1 MVISGLV
8 MPQAEAVRVAV
19 VSESDLAHTN
29 GVTNSVL
36 RVEEELQRA
45 GHQTLIIAPESEGGT
60 PALGETTLS
69 VAIPSYPQVRLGL
82 ARSARLEA
90 ILADFGA
97 EVVHLASPFVLGWQA
112 LAAARHL
119 KLPTVAVYQTDM
131 RAYAQRYGWAGASA
145 LVDAH
150 LRRLHGRA
158 TVNLVPSQHSLHQL
172 EELGVPEVHL
182 WRRGV
187 DLARFNPQRR
197 SEQFRQRLGAGK
209 LIVGYVGRLAP
220 EKQVEDL
227 RVLSDLPGVQ
237 VVVVGDGPS
246 RPGLEKLLDQAHFT
260 GRLGGLELA
269 EAVASFD
276 VFVHTGESET
286 FGQTIQE
293 AHASGVPVV
302 ATGVGGPV
310 DLVRSSF
317 DGWLYRPGDLADLRR
332 RVADLVGDNA
342 KRRAFAQAAW
352 HGVQGRSW
360 AALTA
365 ELVEHYH
372 AAIARQRAAT
382 ASSAG

>member
-1 MVISGLV
+1 M
-8 MPQAEAVRVAV
+8 RVAV

-45 GHQTLIIAPESEGGT
+45 GHQTLIIAPDSDGGT
-60 PALGETTLS
+60 PVPGEGTLS
-69 VAIPSYPQVRLGL
+69 FALPSYPQVRLGL
-82 ARSARLEA
+82 ARSARLEG
-90 ILADFGA
+90 ILTDFGA

-112 LAAARHL
+112 LSAARRIQ
-119 KLPTVAVYQTDM
+119 LPTVAVYQTDL
-131 RAYAQRYGWAGASA
+131 RAYAQRYGWAGATA
-145 LVDAH
+145 LVEAH
-150 LRRLHGRA
+150 LRRLHDRA
-158 TVNLVPSQHSLHQL
+158 TINLVPSQHSLQQL
-172 EELGVPEVHL
+172 DDLGIAQVQL

-197 SEQFRQRLGAGK
+197 SEQWRTQVAPDK

-227 RVLSDLPGVQ
+227 RVLTDLPGVQ
-237 VVVVGDGPS
+237 LVVVGDGPS
-246 RPGLEKLLDQAHFT
+246 RPGLEKLLPEAHFT

-269 EAVASFD
+269 QAVASFD

-293 AHASGVPVV
+293 AFASGVPVV

-310 DLVRSSF
+310 DLVHSSF
-317 DGWLYRPGDLADLRR
+317 DGWLYRPGDLVDLRR

-342 KRRAFAQAAW
+342 KRRAFAEAAW
-352 HGVQGRSW
+352 QGVQGRSW

-365 ELVEHYH
+365 ELIEHYRR
-372 AAIARQRAAT
+372 AITMQRAAV
-382 ASSAG
+382 AGRRG

>member
-1 MVISGLV
+1 M
-8 MPQAEAVRVAV
+8 RVAV
-19 VSESDLAHTN
+19 VSESDLTHTN

-45 GHQTLIIAPESEGGT
+45 GHRTVIIAPDSVGGVPVPDEG
-60 PALGETTLS
+60 TLS
-69 VAIPSYPQVRLGL
+69 FALPRYPQVRLGL
-82 ARSARLEA
+82 ARSARLEG

-97 EVVHLASPFVLGWQA
+97 DVVHLASPFVLGWQA
-112 LAAARHL
+112 LTAARRL
-119 KLPTVAVYQTDM
+119 GLPTVAVYQTDV
-131 RAYAQRYGWAGASA
+131 RAYAQRYGWAGATA
-145 LVDAH
+145 LVEAH
-150 LRRLHGRA
+150 LRRLHERA
-158 TVNLVPSQHSLHQL
+158 TVNLVPSQHSLQQL
-172 EELGVPEVHL
+172 RDIGISEPSL

-187 DLARFNPQRR
+187 DLVRFNPQRR
-197 SEQFRQRLGAGK
+197 SEQWRQQVAPGK

-227 RVLSDLPGVQ
+227 SVLTDLPGVQ
-237 VVVVGDGPS
+237 IVVVGDGPS
-246 RPGLEKLLDQAHFT
+246 RSGLERLLPEAHFT

-269 EAVASFD
+269 QAVASFD

-310 DLVRSSF
+310 DLVRSSR

-332 RVADLVGDNA
+332 RVADIIGDHA
-342 KRRAFAQAAW
+342 KRRAFSQAAW
-352 HGVQGRSW
+352 NGVQGRSW

-365 ELVEHYH
+365 ELVEHYEQ
-372 AAIARQRAAT
+372 AILRHSTAT
-382 ASSAG
+382 TGVRG